1 MSYAICI
8 VPVAH
13 VRLVPD
19 HRAEMTNQ
27 VLFGESVKIYA
38 TDQEG
43 WMQMET
49 IVDGYKGY
57 CRANQFF
64 LTATLLES
72 QKEFTG
78 DWVSGI
84 VVNDQKLMI
93 PFGSDL
99 SILHANLPGCKATYS
114 GNIYTANRAALS
126 AENILKLSSM
136 FLNTAYLW
144 GGKSVFGIDCSGFVQ
159 SVFKLLDVRLPR
171 DANTQ
176 VAVGEPI
183 GFLEESKCGDLV
195 FFDDEEGK
203 IIHVGILLNSAQVI
217 HSSGN
222 VRIDAIDNE
231 GITSSTTKKRT
242 HHLRIIKRIF

>member
-27 VLFGESVKIYA
+27 VLFGEQINVFDI
-38 TDQEG
+38 DQDG
-43 WMQMET
+43 WLQMET
-49 IVDGYKGY
+49 IIDGYKGY

-64 LTATLLES
+64 TNAELLQS
-72 QKEFTG
+72 TNEFTG
-78 DWVSGI
+78 DWVSSI
-84 VVNDQKLMI
+84 MVNDQKTMI

-99 SILHANLPGCKATYS
+99 SILQSDLPGCRVSFA
-114 GNIYTANRAALS
+114 GNIYTASKNDIS
-126 AENILKLSSM
+126 AENILKLASL

-144 GGKSVFGIDCSGFVQ
+144 GGRSVFGIDCSGFVQ
-159 SVFKLLDVRLPR
+159 SVYKMLNVRLPR

-176 VAVGEPI
+176 VAVGEPV
-183 GFLEESKCGDLV
+183 GFLEESVCGDLA
-195 FFDDEEGK
+195 FFDDEAGK
-203 IIHVGILLNSAQVI
+203 IIHVGILISPTEII

-231 GITSSTTKKRT
+231 GIVHSGTKKRT